1 MKQSRTVG
9 NVYLESYYL
18 QGKNAIINR
27 TYLSGD
33 KLKFQYS
40 SSKRD
45 YI

>member
-9 NVYLESYYL
+9 NVYLKSYYL

-40 SSKRD
+40 SFKRD

>member
-9 NVYLESYYL
+9 NVYLEGYYL
-18 QGKNAIINR
+18 KGKNVIINR
-27 TYLSGD
+27 TYFSGD
-33 KLKFQYS
+33 KFKFQYS